1 MTYDGFVLSAIA
13 AELRQNILR
22 GRVQKIRQSSE
33 TDVLMEIRG
42 PGHTY
47 LLFISVDA
55 KFPRV
60 YLTAG
65 PVQSLPEAP
74 NFCMLMRKYASGA
87 LVTSVEQ
94 VGMDRILRIGLD
106 SSEHGKLSIILEIM
120 GKHSNLILINSEKK
134 ILGALKHVGSSV
146 SRYRQVLPGKDYMP
160 PPGELKV
167 DLRDLDEAS
176 FDRLW
181 REHVDNSA
189 LKQWLMGTFSG
200 FGPFLADEIV
210 ARSNGKR
217 DCVRDE
223 MLHLGKMVKTATY
236 EPMFTTDELGMG
248 IMVYPIPSTQFPAD
262 RQHARI
268 SINEA
273 LDALFR
279 SLVTRSALGEER
291 TQTLTAIRRAMASR
305 KQTLKSIART
315 VEESQKAE
323 RYKQIGEII
332 LANLHAIEKGAKSV
346 VLADF
351 FDPEMQEI
359 KIEIDEKLEPQANA
373 ERYFKRYRKARDS
386 VASSESRRSLIES
399 NIARLESALKEC
411 ESATT
416 IESLRKL
423 RAGLTSSGLLRQE
436 VSVEKQESE
445 FDGHRIRRFV
455 TPDGWEMLYGENS
468 TSNDYLTQ
476 KVARPNDVWLHA
488 RQITGAHVIIRMVGR
503 KIGAPR
509 PVLLQAAKIAA
520 MNCDA
525 KHSSLVPIDY
535 TLRKYV
541 HKPRGSAP
549 GFVIYRNEK
558 TIDINPNE

>member
-1 MTYDGFVLSAIA
+1 
-13 AELRQNILR
+13 
-22 GRVQKIRQSSE
+22 
-33 TDVLMEIRG
+33 
-42 PGHTY
+42 
-47 LLFISVDA
+47 
-55 KFPRV
+55 
-60 YLTAG
+60 
-65 PVQSLPEAP
+65 
-74 NFCMLMRKYASGA
+74 
-87 LVTSVEQ
+87 
-94 VGMDRILRIGLD
+94 MDRILRIGLD

-210 ARSNGKR
+210 ARSNGER
-217 DCVRDE
+217 DCVRNE
-223 MLHLGKMVKTATY
+223 MLHLSKMVKTATY

-248 IMVYPIPSTQFPAD
+248 IMVYPIPSAQFPAD
-262 RQHARI
+262 RQHARV

-332 LANLHAIEKGAKSV
+332 LANLHAIKKGAKSV